1 MTSAETPKLQAF
13 SAVFAVRDVARS
25 MAFYAERLGFREEF
39 RHGEPL
45 NYASVARDAVSVHL
59 KLASRELDA
68 PGRSSIYVFAADV
81 DALHDELRE
90 RGCDIEVPP
99 TDFFYGMREMA
110 LRDVDGNHITF
121 GHAIPPPAPSA

>member
-1 MTSAETPKLQAF
+1 MTNGETTKLQAF

-25 MAFYAERLGFREEF
+25 MAYYAERLGFREEF

-45 NYASVARDAVSVHL
+45 NYASVARDTVSVHL
-59 KLASRELDA
+59 KLANPSDA
-68 PGRSSIYVFAADV
+68 PGRSSIYVFAANV
-81 DALHDELRE
+81 DALHDELRQ

-121 GHAIPPPAPSA
+121 GHPIPPPAPPA